1 MKTRSV
7 IIVFFLLTLFVQCV
21 QVKEMDDNAD
31 IASCDII
38 ESAPQAVIFNNPE
51 IETDRV
57 VLPMEYGKY
66 EFPVTVALAV
76 KTKQTIDKI
85 LGFDPGNTLV
95 FETPETVRKLH
106 FIAQSGVVHTYEF
119 VISVK
124 ERSDLAEIRS
134 VELHNFSP
142 DNFLIAPA
150 PILKVASSAIEIL
163 GIDDGGDFPLTVS
176 LTFKLSDGASIENGT
191 DSMSF
196 TFNNYEQETTVVVKA
211 DSGKKQVWTVCLKK
225 VKLTDAP
232 SQTDPDTWERMHPLP
247 PMSLTF
253 QPPGPECSYFAVD
266 SETGSLF
273 VDIRP
278 NHVFFPWVAT
288 FSYGLSPFVQA
299 VGLAPDDPVTIE
311 SWNDNAVFYLVDV
324 IEHLARKWTLKW
336 HKWLNTENAV
346 TGFMINKYESSA
358 NEMVLGD
365 PAIDPQNAVIEIPV
379 ESGKDFP
386 LYVTDYN
393 IGVSDMAVAVIPD
406 TIAFPSYKSRCAFSV
421 ISESGAVREWTIKPR
436 PWFNTQADIESFAVN
451 SYHSREGAVRL
462 KSNQAAVN
470 REDSTV
476 TLVLK
481 AGYDFPM
488 VIDAFSLMLSDE
500 AVLEENYANGISFNT
515 IEDIVPLT
523 VVAES
528 SDKKHWSLRLSD
540 ERTENKEAL
549 VLSYYVKSYNGTSST
564 PNNMVLEDWG
574 VVDTLNKTVTLIIK
588 DWSSKMPLTVNGV
601 MAVSKNASISSPEG
615 FGTEHRIV
623 FNAPNESHSFTVT
636 SESKTK
642 STFWTIKLEDRSVPR
657 SNLAQVTGFVS
668 GEPSTGFDFAEKYL
682 EPDKNLIT
690 LLVKVRPSGGSVLT
704 INPRI
709 SVSPNARLTGI
720 VSGAPMELSF
730 DTPLK
735 FRIQAQDESVQEW
748 TVKLLYAPQV
758 YNSGYELWGNVEGS
772 FNLLPSDGKGWT
784 TGNNTQ
790 ISGTARVTGYQSTY
804 AAQMV
809 TQLKTM
815 NLVVYKVTSLA
826 AGAVLLGK
834 FTLSIDAEDVRHPS
848 NMTAFG
854 IPFTADTNPV
864 GFEIDY
870 KYVSG
875 GQRVYTEPK
884 SGVVPA
890 FKDPVNVSGPD
901 KAVMATEVHH
911 LAGGAWKY
919 DLVNKPTMIAGYEL
933 YTEGAP
939 EWTHARVM
947 FTNVPGKE
955 DLKMTHLVVRM
966 TSSYQGDL
974 FKGADKSTLTV
985 DNFKLV
991 YYEPSNEAVLL
1002 D

>member
-1 MKTRSV
+1 MKTKSA
-7 IIVFFLLTLFVQCV
+7 IIAFLLLTLTVQCV

-31 IASCDII
+31 IVSCDII
-38 ESAPQAVIFNNPE
+38 ESAPQAVVFNDPI
-51 IETDRV
+51 IEADRV

-66 EFPVTVALAV
+66 EFPVTVSFAV

-85 LGFDPGNTLV
+85 LGFDPENTLV

-106 FIAQSGVVHTYEF
+106 LVAQSGVVHTYEF
-119 VISVK
+119 AISVK

-134 VELHNFSP
+134 IELHDVSP
-142 DNFLIAPA
+142 ENFLIAPA

-163 GIDDGGDFPLTVS
+163 GIDNGGKFPLTLS
-176 LTFKLSDGASIENGT
+176 LAFKLSEGASIEDGT
-191 DSMSF
+191 ESMTF
-196 TFNNYEQETTVVVKA
+196 TFDDYGQETTVVVKA
-211 DSGKKQVWTVCLKK
+211 DSGKKQVWTVCLNK
-225 VKLTDAP
+225 VKLTDDP
-232 SQTDPDTWERMHPLP
+232 SQTDPGTWERLHPMP
-247 PMSLTF
+247 PMSLAF
-253 QPPGPECSYFAVD
+253 QPAGPENSYFAVD
-266 SETGSLF
+266 SEKGLLS

-278 NHVFFPWVAT
+278 NHVSFPWNVT

-299 VGLAPDDPVTIE
+299 VGLAPDDQVTIKD
-311 SWNDNAVFYLVDV
+311 WNENAVFYLVDV
-324 IEHLARKWTLKW
+324 IEHLARKWTLQW

-346 TGFMINKYESSA
+346 TGFKINKYESSA
-358 NEMVLGD
+358 NEMVLGN
-365 PAIDPQNAVIEIPV
+365 PVIDEKTALIEIPV

-386 LYVTDYN
+386 LYVTGYDMQ
-393 IGVSDMAVAVIPD
+393 VSDMAVAEIPD
-406 TIAFPSYKSRCAFSV
+406 TIAFPSYKSRLVFSV

-436 PWFNTQADIESFAVN
+436 PWFNTQAEIESFSVS
-451 SYHSREGAVRL
+451 SYHSREGDVKL
-462 KSNQAAVN
+462 KNNQAEVN
-470 REDSTV
+470 GQDSTV
-476 TLVLK
+476 TLILK

-488 VIDAFSLMLSDE
+488 VIDAFSMKLSDK
-500 AVLEENYANGISFNT
+500 AVLEENYSNGISFYS
-515 IEDIVPLT
+515 IEDIAPLT

-528 SDKKHWSLRLSD
+528 SDKKHWSLRLAD
-540 ERTENKEAL
+540 ERTENKEAS
-549 VLSYYVKSYNGTSST
+549 VISYYIESYIGTSST
-564 PNNMVLEDWG
+564 SNNIVLEDWG
-574 VVDTLNKTVTLIIK
+574 VVDTLNKTITLIIK

-601 MAVSKNASISSPEG
+601 MAVSKNASISYPEG

-623 FNAPNESHSFTVT
+623 FNSRDEIHAFTVT
-636 SESKTK
+636 SESKTV
-642 STFWTIKLEDRSVPR
+642 SSSWTIKLEDRSVPR

-668 GEPSTGFDFAEKYL
+668 GEPSTGFEFAEKYL
-682 EPDKNLIT
+682 EPDKNLIN
-690 LLVKVRPSGGSVLT
+690 LLVKVRPSASSVLT

-709 SVSPNARLTGI
+709 SVSPDARLVGI

-730 DTPLK
+730 GSPLK
-735 FRIQAQDESVQEW
+735 FRVQAQDESVQEW
-748 TVKLLYAPQV
+748 TVQLMYAPQV
-758 YNSGYELWGNVEGS
+758 YNSGFELWGSVEGTT
-772 FNLLPSDGKGWT
+772 NLLPSDGKGWT

-790 ISGTARVTGYQSTY
+790 ISGTSRVTGYNSTY
-804 AAQMV
+804 AAQMI

-826 AGAVLLGK
+826 AGAVMLGK
-834 FTLSIDAEDVRHPS
+834 FTLSIDAEDVRNPS

-854 IPFTADTNPV
+854 VPFTADSNPV

-890 FKDPVNVSGPD
+890 FKDPVNVPGPD

-919 DLVNKPTMIAGYEL
+919 DLVNKPTLIAGYEL

-939 EWTHARVM
+939 GWTHAEVM

-985 DNFKLV
+985 DNFKLI
-991 YYEPSNEAVLL
+991 YYVPSDKAVIL